1 MTESVKTEPLFRPEV
16 LDARRRSWLGG
27 ISLAQPLSLWALT
40 GFAVLAAAAIIAF
53 LIFGEY
59 TQRSRVVGQL
69 VPDLGLSIVVA
80 PSAGVLTQRMPEEGE
95 RVTRNQRLA
104 VIVVPRAT
112 TADGDMATGL
122 REGLSQRRVGI
133 ERGYRSQDQLLAAQS
148 AGVARQLA
156 SAREELTQIQAQTAT
171 RQRQATLSRET
182 LARFRSLAAQHYI
195 SEVQSQQQE
204 QASLEQLAGAQALQQ
219 QASAAQRTIAQLEQS
234 LRELPA
240 QQSAQS
246 AARERD
252 LAQLEGERLQ
262 TEANG
267 EVLVQAPVAGM
278 VASRLIQPGQSVQAG
293 EPLLSLLPAGSQLQA
308 QLLVPSSAV
317 GFIAPGDSVLLRYQA
332 YPYQK
337 FGHYQGKVAR
347 ISRSALSPG
356 ELGTLIGNAQAGEPY
371 YRVIVDL
378 SNQSV
383 TAYGKAEPLRPGMML
398 EADILG
404 ERRKLYEWVLEPLY
418 SLHGKL

>member
-1 MTESVKTEPLFRPEV
+1 MPQPLFRPEV
-16 LDARRRSWLGG
+16 LDAKRRSWLGG
-27 ISLAQPLSLWALT
+27 ISLAQPLPLWVLT
-40 GFAVLAAAAIIAF
+40 GFAVCATAAIVLF
-53 LIFGEY
+53 LIVGEY
-59 TQRSRVVGQL
+59 RQRSRVVGQL

-80 PSAGVLTQRMPEEGE
+80 PSSGVLTQHMPEEGE
-95 RVTRNQRLA
+95 SVARNQQLA

-112 TADGDMATGL
+112 TVDGDMATGL
-122 REGLSQRRVGI
+122 REGLSQRRSGI
-133 ERGYRSQDQLLAAQS
+133 EEGYQSQEQLFAAQS
-148 AGVARQLA
+148 DGTAQQSA
-156 SAREELTQIQAQTAT
+156 SAREELAQIEAQIAT
-171 RQRQATLSRET
+171 RRQQAKLSDET
-182 LARFRSLAAQHYI
+182 LARFRSLVAQHYV
-195 SEVQSQQQE
+195 SDVQLQERE
-204 QASLEQLAGAQALQQ
+204 QAALEQQAGTQALQQ
-219 QASAAQRTIAQLEQS
+219 QASAASRTIAQLEQT

-240 QQSAQS
+240 QRSAQA
-246 AARERD
+246 AARTRD

-278 VASRLIQPGQSVQAG
+278 VASRLIEPGQSVRVG
-293 EPLLSLLPAGSQLQA
+293 EPLLSLLPSGSQLQA

-317 GFIAPGDSVLLRYQA
+317 GFIEPGDTVLLRYQA

-356 ELGTLIGNAQAGEPY
+356 ELGSLIGNAQAGEPY
-371 YRVIVDL
+371 YRVIVSL
-378 SNQSV
+378 SRQTV
-383 TAYGKAEPLRPGMML
+383 TVFGKPEPLRPGMML

-418 SLHGKL
+418 SLRGRM